1 MKRIIRIVAV
11 ALAASVAA
19 LTTTVSTVQAQ
30 DQDVMKQ
37 AMEGYQKINSMTAS
51 VKKTVHNTMLTKD
64 QVTTGTFYFKKP
76 AKLCIS
82 TNGGKDKLVTD
93 GETFTIVQDGKASTA
108 SGGGSSSLGPLVDA
122 IKNITSGNQDTDL
135 SDVADIDMERDATSM
150 TMTITPITRN
160 AAERRKLVYQSFVI
174 VIDTK
179 AGELRSV
186 RLNGKSGNY
195 DLYELSNYKMD
206 AAVADSVFEV
216 K

>member
-11 ALAASVAA
+11 ALVASVAA
-19 LTTTVSTVQAQ
+19 LTTSVSTVQAQ

-93 GETFTIVQDGKASTA
+93 GETFTIVQDGKATSA
-108 SGGGSSSLGPLVDA
+108 SGGGNSSLTPLVNA
-122 IKNITSGNQDTDL
+122 IKGITSGNQDTDL
-135 SDVADIDMERDATSM
+135 SDVADVDMERDATSM

-195 DLYELSNYKMD
+195 ELYELSNYKMD

>member
-1 MKRIIRIVAV
+1 M
-11 ALAASVAA
+11 ALALVASITA
-19 LTTTVSTVQAQ
+19 LTTSISTIQAQ

-37 AMEGYQKINSMTAS
+37 AMEGYQKISSMTAS
-51 VKKTVHNTMLTKD
+51 VKKTTHNTMVTKD
-64 QVTTGTFYFKKP
+64 QVSTGTFYFKKP
-76 AKLCIS
+76 AKMCIS

-108 SGGGSSSLGPLVDA
+108 TGSGSSSLGPLTTA
-122 IKNITSGNQDTDL
+122 IKNITSGNTDTDL

-160 AAERRKLVYQSFVI
+160 AAERRKLLYQSFVI

-195 DLYELSNYKMD
+195 EVYEFSNYKMD
-206 AAVADSVFEV
+206 APVADSVFDI

>member
-1 MKRIIRIVAV
+1 MT
-11 ALAASVAA
+11 LVAA
-19 LTTTVSTVQAQ
+19 MVAMTSVSAQ

-51 VKKTVHNTMLTKD
+51 VKKTVHNTMVTKD

-76 AKLCIS
+76 AKMCIS
-82 TNGGKDKLVTD
+82 TNGGKDKLVTN
-93 GETFTIVQDGKASTA
+93 GESFTIVQDGKVSTA
-108 SGGGSSSLGPLVDA
+108 NGGSSSALTPLINA
-122 IKNITSGNQDTDL
+122 IKNITNGNEDTDL
-135 SDVADIDMERDATSM
+135 SDVADIDMERDDKSM

-160 AAERRKLVYQSFVI
+160 AAERRKLLYQSFVI

-186 RLNGKSGNY
+186 RLNGKSGNF
-195 DLYELSNYKMD
+195 DIYEFSNYKMD
-206 AAVADSVFEV
+206 APVNDSVFEV

>member
-11 ALAASVAA
+11 ALVASIAA
-19 LTTTVSTVQAQ
+19 LTTSVSTVQAQ

-37 AMEGYQKINSMTAS
+37 AMEGYKKINSMTAS
-51 VKKTVHNTMLTKD
+51 VKKTTHNTMLAKD
-64 QVTTGTFYFKKP
+64 QVTTGTFYFK
-76 AKLCIS
+76 IS

-93 GETFTIVQDGKASTA
+93 GEKFTIVQDGQASTA
-108 SGGGSSSLGPLVDA
+108 SGSGSSSLGPLVNA
-122 IKNITSGNQDTDL
+122 IKNITSGNEDTDL
-135 SDVADIDMERDATSM
+135 SDVADIDMERDANSM
-150 TMTITPITRN
+150 TMTITPITSN

-195 DLYELSNYKMD
+195 DLYEFSNYKMD
-206 AAVADSVFEV
+206 AAVADSVFEI
-216 K
+216 

>member
-1 MKRIIRIVAV
+1 MKRIIRIVALALV
-11 ALAASVAA
+11 ASIAA
-19 LTTTVSTVQAQ
+19 LTTTVSTIQAQ

-37 AMEGYQKINSMTAS
+37 AMEGYKKINSMTAS
-51 VKKTVHNTMLTKD
+51 VKKTTHNTMLAKD

-76 AKLCIS
+76 AKMCIS

-93 GETFTIVQDGKASTA
+93 GEKFTIVQDGQASTA
-108 SGGGSSSLGPLVDA
+108 SGGGNSSLGPLVDA
-122 IKNITSGNQDTDL
+122 IKNITSGNEDTDL
-135 SDVADIDMERDATSM
+135 SDVADIDMERDEKSM

-174 VIDTK
+174 VIDTQ

-206 AAVADSVFEV
+206 APVADTVFEV

>member
-1 MKRIIRIVAV
+1 MAM
-11 ALAASVAA
+11 ALVASVFA
-19 LTTTVSTVQAQ
+19 LTTSVSTIQAQ

-37 AMEGYQKINSMTAS
+37 AMEGYQKISSMTAS
-51 VKKTVHNTMLTKD
+51 VKKTTHNTMVTKD
-64 QVTTGTFYFKKP
+64 QVSTGMFYFKKP
-76 AKLCIS
+76 AKMCIS

-93 GETFTIVQDGKASTA
+93 GGTFTIVQDGKASTA
-108 SGGGSSSLGPLVDA
+108 TGSGSSSLGPLTTA
-122 IKNITSGNQDTDL
+122 IKNITSGNTDTDL
-135 SDVADIDMERDATSM
+135 SDVADVDMERDATSM
-150 TMTITPITRN
+150 TMTITPITAN

-195 DLYELSNYKMD
+195 ELYEFTNYKMD
-206 AAVADSVFEV
+206 VPVNDSVFDV

>member
-1 MKRIIRIVAV
+1 MT
-11 ALAASVAA
+11 LVAA
-19 LTTTVSTVQAQ
+19 MVAMTSVSAQ

-51 VKKTVHNTMLTKD
+51 VKKTVHNTMVTKD

-76 AKLCIS
+76 AKMCIS
-82 TNGGKDKLVTD
+82 TNGGKDKLVTN
-93 GETFTIVQDGKASTA
+93 GESFTIVQDGKASTA
-108 SGGGSSSLGPLVDA
+108 NGGSSSALTPLINA
-122 IKNITSGNQDTDL
+122 IKNITNGNEDTDL
-135 SDVADIDMERDATSM
+135 SDVADIDMERDDKSM

-160 AAERRKLVYQSFVI
+160 AAERRKLLYQSFVI

-186 RLNGKSGNY
+186 RLNGKSGNF
-195 DLYELSNYKMD
+195 DIYEFSNYKMD
-206 AAVADSVFEV
+206 APVNDSVFEV

>member
-1 MKRIIRIVAV
+1 MAV
-11 ALAASVAA
+11 ALVASIAAF
-19 LTTTVSTVQAQ
+19 TTSVSTIQAQ

-37 AMEGYQKINSMTAS
+37 AMEGYQKISSMTAS
-51 VKKTVHNTMLTKD
+51 VKKTTHNTMVTKD
-64 QVTTGTFYFKKP
+64 QVSTGTFYFKKP
-76 AKLCIS
+76 AKMCVS

-93 GETFTIVQDGKASTA
+93 GEKFTIVQDGKASTA
-108 SGGGSSSLGPLVDA
+108 TGGSSSSLGPLTTA
-122 IKNITSGNQDTDL
+122 IKNITSGNADTDL
-135 SDVADIDMERDATSM
+135 SDVADVDMERDATSM
-150 TMTITPITRN
+150 TMTITPITAN

-195 DLYELSNYKMD
+195 ELYEFSNYKMD
-206 AAVADSVFEV
+206 VPVNDSVFEV